1 MKYLKLFE
9 NVKPLHSFKLY
20 DIGEYFYNK
29 ISDDTKTNDFIWTKS
44 KIDAL
49 EFLKKTLIGKKV
61 DIINDNISQY
71 EYTVKDITANK
82 SFGYSLVFTVYFK
95 NDRKSFNLKTD
106 IGEATKI
113 NIYDD
118 IPVKS
123 KRILEDIEKI
133 KTQER
138 FDL

>member
-20 DIGEYFYNK
+20 DIGEYFLNK
-29 ISDDTKTNDFIWTKS
+29 IDDTKPNDFRWTKS
-44 KIDAL
+44 KNDAF

-82 SFGYSLVFTVYFK
+82 NFGYSLVFTVYFK

-106 IGEATKI
+106 IGETTKI

-123 KRILEDIEKI
+123 KRILADIEKI

>member
-1 MKYLKLFE
+1 M
-9 NVKPLHSFKLY
+9 
-20 DIGEYFYNK
+20 
-29 ISDDTKTNDFIWTKS
+29 
-44 KIDAL
+44 
-49 EFLKKTLIGKKV
+49 